1 MSYGRANVWWTPG
14 CSLRIITHIFESHI
28 WTLFQNVP
36 QSFNWGFVSQLE
48 RLLQFLRKSLEIKDK
63 SNQIKEIFVQWRF
76 PLWIYLF
83 LSFRPFTFCAAFP
96 CGRAAM
102 LSSAKHMDINMFSA
116 SKQLK
121 LPVFTWTH
129 CPSKHLIQPAS
140 QLNNNQVNINCRF
153 IQTFGELLTI
163 CHVPQNSLSL
173 KHYSVIDA

>member
-14 CSLRIITHIFESHI
+14 CSLRIITHTFESHI

-48 RLLQFLRKSLEIKDK
+48 QLWQFLRKSLEIKDK
-63 SNQIKEIFVQWRF
+63 SNQRNIFAMKISAVNIIVFFFQTF
-76 PLWIYLF
+76 YF
-83 LSFRPFTFCAAFP
+83 LC
-96 CGRAAM
+96 
-102 LSSAKHMDINMFSA
+102 LSSLRTRSHAVICQAHEHKHVLCLQTM
-116 SKQLK
+116 KK

-163 CHVPQNSLSL
+163 CHVPQNSLSF